1 MIKNVV
7 FDAGGV
13 IVCWDPADVLEKF
26 VCDKSKWPALR
37 ELVFNSREWREMDAG
52 QYTNAETRELLAAK
66 AGGLEG
72 EVRALMDGWMSC
84 IPLKEDTLALMR
96 ELKERGV
103 GVYILSNWCDTFY
116 EAEQLREAADVADGV
131 LVSSEEKLAKPD
143 ERIYARLC
151 EKFSLNKEECL
162 FADDMPVNVA
172 AAESFGM
179 RGFVFTG
186 AAALRGELVSL
197 GVL

>member
-13 IVCWDPADVLEKF
+13 IVRWDPNDVLEKF
-26 VCDKSKWPALR
+26 VRDESKWAELS
-37 ELVFNSREWREMDAG
+37 ELVFDSREWREMDAG
-52 QYTNAETRELLAAK
+52 QHTSEETREILAAK
-66 AGGLEG
+66 AGPLEN

-84 IPLKEDTLALMR
+84 IPRRDDTLALMR

-103 GVYILSNWCDTFY
+103 GVYILSNWCEKFY
-116 EAEQLREAADVADGV
+116 EAESLRAAVETADGV
-131 LVSSEEKLAKPD
+131 LVSCEEKLAKPD
-143 ERIYARLC
+143 ERIYARFC
-151 EKFSLNKEECL
+151 EKFSLDKSECI
-162 FADDMPVNVA
+162 FTDDMPVNVA

-179 RGFVFTG
+179 RGFLFTG
-186 AAALRGELVSL
+186 AAALREELVSL

>member
-13 IVCWDPADVLEKF
+13 IVSWNPADVLEKF
-26 VCDKSKWPALR
+26 VSDKFKHPALR
-37 ELVFNSREWREMDAG
+37 ELVFDSREWREMDAG
-52 QYTNAETRELLAAK
+52 QHTNAETREILAAK
-66 AGGLEG
+66 AGALEG

-84 IPLKEDTLALMR
+84 IPPKEDTLALMR

-116 EAEQLREAADVADGV
+116 EAPQLCAAVEIADGA

-162 FADDMPVNVA
+162 FTDDMPTNVA
-172 AAESFGM
+172 AAESCGM
-179 RGFVFTG
+179 RGFLFTS
-186 AAALRGELVSL
+186 AAALREELVSL

>member
-13 IVCWDPADVLEKF
+13 IVSWDPYDVLAKYVPDRE
-26 VCDKSKWPALR
+26 KWPALH
-37 ELVFNSREWREMDAG
+37 ELVFTSREWREMDAG
-52 QYTNAETRELLAAK
+52 QYTNEQTREILAAK
-66 AGGLEG
+66 AGPLEG

-84 IPLKEDTLALMR
+84 IPRKDDTLALMR
-96 ELKERGV
+96 ELKERGI
-103 GVYILSNWCDTFY
+103 GVYILSNWCDSFY
-116 EAEQLREAADVADGV
+116 EAESLRAAVETADGV

-151 EKFSLNKEECL
+151 EKFSLDKSECL
-162 FADDMPVNVA
+162 FTDDMLANIA

-179 RGFVFTG
+179 RGFLFTG
-186 AAALRGELVSL
+186 AAALRDELAAL